1 MNNTEDE
8 KMKKFLTVQEVQ
20 DLLEVS
26 RGTIIS
32 WIRSGRLRAF
42 KVGGGRL
49 WRIREL
55 DLKRF
60 IEQKSCTARLNS

>member
-1 MNNTEDE
+1 
-8 KMKKFLTVQEVQ
+8 MKKFLTVQEVQ

-26 RGTIIS
+26 RGTIIA

-49 WRIREL
+49 WRIREA

-60 IEQKSCTARLNS
+60 IRGDSDVAASSAADATSATE

>member
-1 MNNTEDE
+1 
-8 KMKKFLTVQEVQ
+8 MKKFLTVQEVQ

-26 RGTIIS
+26 RGTIIA
-32 WIRSGRLRAF
+32 WIRTGRLRAF

-49 WRIREL
+49 WRIREA

-60 IEQKSCTARLNS
+60 IRGGSDVEANSAADAKSA

>member
-1 MNNTEDE
+1 
-8 KMKKFLTVQEVQ
+8 MKKFLTVQEVQ

-26 RGTIIS
+26 RGTIIA
-32 WIRSGRLRAF
+32 WIRTGRLRAF

-49 WRIREL
+49 WRIREA

-60 IEQKSCTARLNS
+60 IRGEGEANSTADAKSA